1 MTMKGTP
8 WDNTL
13 YDESFAIEGMRRMK
27 KQLIL
32 VSSLAI
38 VVLAAVPVMAQQEE
52 QQYASEEPASYEF
65 VQGTITYVSPTHDQ
79 IRVEEE
85 DGSLTD
91 FEVPPETPISY
102 TQEDARLLAPTPDDL
117 EVGQGV
123 EVAFYLPEGPEI
135 LIYPPRRT
143 SDQIKIEIFIPPNV

>member
-13 YDESFAIEGMRRMK
+13 CDESFAIEGMRRMK

-52 QQYASEEPASYEF
+52 EQQEEEPASYEF

-143 SDQIKIEIFIPPNV
+143 ADQIKIEIFIPPNV

>member
-13 YDESFAIEGMRRMK
+13 CDESFAIEGMRRIK

-52 QQYASEEPASYEF
+52 QQYASEEPAYYEF

-143 SDQIKIEIFIPPNV
+143 ADQIKIEIFIPPNV